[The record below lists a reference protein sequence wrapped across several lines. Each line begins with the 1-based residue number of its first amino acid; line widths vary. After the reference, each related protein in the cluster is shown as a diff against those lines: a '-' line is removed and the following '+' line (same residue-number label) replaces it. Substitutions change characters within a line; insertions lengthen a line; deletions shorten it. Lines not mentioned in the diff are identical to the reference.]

1 MLRAS
6 DVPASQRRAGV
17 LALLAIAL
25 LLVLPVEG
33 SGANQ
38 DAHFALV
45 RSLVDYGTAKVD
57 RTASTRL
64 DVAVYHGHLY
74 AVKAPGF
81 AFANVPGYAALRWI
95 GMSPTTH
102 SYGMLWALGLL
113 TVVLPTVVLLF
124 LVRHIGEQ
132 LSPGY
137 GTAAAATLGLGT
149 IVFPFAT
156 VFFSHALSTLL
167 GFAAFVL
174 LWRERRGVSRLSL
187 VAAAGLAAG
196 LAVSTEFPNA
206 LLAVALGLYAVSHA
220 GWARRGMVYAAGVA
234 IGVLPVALYDW
245 LVFGSPASLPYAH
258 NGENKAGI
266 FGLVGPSV
274 RSWALIFVSPVGL
287 LTSTPVIAAG
297 VAGTILLY
305 RRGDRIEALL
315 IGIIS
320 VAFVLYA
327 TAYWLPLGGAVP
339 GPRFLMPIFPFLA
352 AATTLSFERI
362 QLTSAILA
370 GVSIAAM
377 IAFTIT
383 HPIAASSGGVLH
395 RLRSGDFTHTILTPL
410 GMGSAYVT
418 AAAFL
423 SLTVA
428 AIALTVAATPH
439 QLPSRRAWLA
449 AASAAFGWLATA
461 LAAHEFVRS
470 AYTPVP
476 SRSGSLAALVVA
488 AALSVVVIWLHVG
501 RRIRIGLKLSSA
513 EDEATGDA
521 P

>member
-1 MLRAS
+1 
-6 DVPASQRRAGV
+6 
-17 LALLAIAL
+17 
-25 LLVLPVEG
+25 
-33 SGANQ
+33 
-38 DAHFALV
+38 
-45 RSLVDYGTAKVD
+45 
-57 RTASTRL
+57 
-64 DVAVYHGHLY
+64 
-74 AVKAPGF
+74 
-81 AFANVPGYAALRWI
+81 
-95 GMSPTTH
+95 
-102 SYGMLWALGLL
+102 
-113 TVVLPTVVLLF
+113 
-124 LVRHIGEQ
+124 
-132 LSPGY
+132 
-137 GTAAAATLGLGT
+137 
-149 IVFPFAT
+149 
-156 VFFSHALSTLL
+156 
-167 GFAAFVL
+167 
-174 LWRERRGVSRLSL
+174 
-187 VAAAGLAAG
+187 
-196 LAVSTEFPNA
+196 
-206 LLAVALGLYAVSHA
+206 
-220 GWARRGMVYAAGVA
+220 MVYAAGLA

-423 SLTVA
+423 T
-428 AIALTVAATPH
+428 
-439 QLPSRRAWLA
+439 R
-449 AASAAFGWLATA
+449 
-461 LAAHEFVRS
+461 
-470 AYTPVP
+470 
-476 SRSGSLAALVVA
+476 
-488 AALSVVVIWLHVG
+488 
-501 RRIRIGLKLSSA
+501 
-513 EDEATGDA
+513 
-521 P
+521 